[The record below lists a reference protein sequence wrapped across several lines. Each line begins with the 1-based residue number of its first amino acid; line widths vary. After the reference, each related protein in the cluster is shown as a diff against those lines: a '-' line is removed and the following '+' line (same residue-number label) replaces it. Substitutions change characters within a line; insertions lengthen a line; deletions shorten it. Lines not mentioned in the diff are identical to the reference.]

1 MEFFSFLMESI
12 NQGKL
17 KQNDIEEYGTYLTWW
32 KNLWRR
38 MKKKIIDKELIIK
51 YLSDQGGDS
60 QFMLINSFFISPF
73 MNRRKYSEH
82 LSYDKFF
89 SSSFFW

>member
-1 MEFFSFLMESI
+1 
-12 NQGKL
+12 
-17 KQNDIEEYGTYLTWW
+17 
-32 KNLWRR
+32 